1 MRRNKSL
8 WLFLLTLIV
17 IAVASLFGPAERSL
31 GTNVRLVYIHGAWV
45 WTALIAFGAAAV
57 VGLMGWLLSK
67 QSLHTW
73 SRALG
78 QAGLFFWITYLPLS
92 LWTMQAN
99 WNGLYLTEP
108 RFRFAID
115 FAVIGILLQLAI
127 LILRNPRYAS
137 LINMGYFAALWFS
150 LTRTEQVMHP
160 PSPILTSNS
169 IEIQL
174 FFFTLLGLCVFA
186 LWWLSLWL
194 HQRALE
200 RR

>member
-1 MRRNKSL
+1 MRRTPSL
-8 WLFLLTLIV
+8 KLFLLTLSV
-17 IAVASLFGPAERSL
+17 IAIASFFGPAERSL

-57 VGLMGWLLSK
+57 AGLMGWLLSSP
-67 QSLHTW
+67 SLHTW
-73 SRALG
+73 SRTLG

-127 LILRNPRYAS
+127 LILKKPRYTS

-150 LTRTEQVMHP
+150 LARTEQVMHP
-160 PSPILTSNS
+160 PSPILSSNS
-169 IEIQL
+169 LEIQF
-174 FFFTLLGLCVFA
+174 FFFTLLGLCIFA

-194 HQRALE
+194 HQRALA

>member
-1 MRRNKSL
+1 MRKIPSFR
-8 WLFLLTLIV
+8 LFLLAIIV
-17 IAVASLFGPAERSL
+17 ITIASFFGPAERSL

-45 WTALIAFGAAAV
+45 WTALIAFGSAAAV
-57 VGLMGWLLSK
+57 GLIGWLLSRPL
-67 QSLHTW
+67 LHTW
-73 SRALG
+73 SSALG

-115 FAVIGILLQLAI
+115 FAIIGILIQLAS
-127 LILRNPRYAS
+127 LIWRKPRYTS
-137 LINMGYFAALWFS
+137 LINMGYFAALWFT
-150 LTRTEQVMHP
+150 LARTEQVMHP
-160 PSPILTSNS
+160 SSPILSSNS
-169 IEIQL
+169 LEIQL

-186 LWWLSLWL
+186 LWGLSYWLR
-194 HQRALE
+194 QRVCE

>member
-1 MRRNKSL
+1 
-8 WLFLLTLIV
+8 
-17 IAVASLFGPAERSL
+17 
-31 GTNVRLVYIHGAWV
+31 
-45 WTALIAFGAAAV
+45 
-57 VGLMGWLLSK
+57 
-67 QSLHTW
+67 
-73 SRALG
+73 
-78 QAGLFFWITYLPLS
+78 
-92 LWTMQAN
+92 MQAN

-127 LILRNPRYAS
+127 LILRKPRYAS
-137 LINMGYFAALWFS
+137 LINMGYFVALWFS

-169 IEIQL
+169 LEIQL

-186 LWWLSLWL
+186 LCWLSLWL
-194 HQRALE
+194 RQRALE

>member
-1 MRRNKSL
+1 MRRIPSL
-8 WLFLLTLIV
+8 KLFLLTLIV
-17 IAVASLFGPAERSL
+17 IAIASFFGPAERSL
-31 GTNVRLVYIHGAWV
+31 GTNVRLVYIHGTWV

-57 VGLMGWLLSK
+57 AGLMGWLLSS

-127 LILRNPRYAS
+127 LILKKPRYTS

-150 LTRTEQVMHP
+150 LARTEQVMHP
-160 PSPILTSNS
+160 PSPILSSNS
-169 IEIQL
+169 LEIRF

-186 LWWLSLWL
+186 LVWLSLWL
-194 HQRALE
+194 HQRALA

>member
-1 MRRNKSL
+1 MRRIPSL
-8 WLFLLTLIV
+8 KLFLLTLIV
-17 IAVASLFGPAERSL
+17 IAVASFFGPAERSL
-31 GTNVRLVYIHGAWV
+31 GTNVRLVYIHGTWV

-57 VGLMGWLLSK
+57 AGLVGWLLSS

-73 SRALG
+73 SRAFG

-127 LILRNPRYAS
+127 LILKKPRFTS

-150 LTRTEQVMHP
+150 LARTEQVMHP
-160 PSPILTSNS
+160 PSPILSSNS
-169 IEIQL
+169 IEIQF

-186 LWWLSLWL
+186 LGWLSLWL
-194 HQRALE
+194 HQRALA

>member
-1 MRRNKSL
+1 MRKIHALR
-8 WLFLLTLIV
+8 LFLIAIIV
-17 IAVASLFGPAERSL
+17 IAIASLFGPAERSL

-57 VGLMGWLLSK
+57 TGLLGWLLSRP
-67 QSLHTW
+67 SLHTW
-73 SRALG
+73 SSALG

-108 RFRFAID
+108 RFRMAID
-115 FAVIGILLQLAI
+115 FAIIGILVQLAS
-127 LILRNPRYAS
+127 LILRNPRYSS
-137 LINMGYFAALWFS
+137 LINIGFFAALWFS
-150 LTRTEQVMHP
+150 LSRTEQVMHP

-169 IEIQL
+169 LEIQL
-174 FFFTLLGLCVFA
+174 FFFSLIGLCVFA
-186 LWWLSLWL
+186 LWGLSYWLRQL
-194 HQRALE
+194 ALE

>member
-1 MRRNKSL
+1 MDKIPSL
-8 WLFLLTLIV
+8 KLFLFAIIV

-57 VGLMGWLLSK
+57 VGLIGWLFSRD
-67 QSLHTW
+67 SLHTW
-73 SRALG
+73 SGAYG

-99 WNGLYLTEP
+99 WNGLYLNEP

-115 FAVIGILLQLAI
+115 FAVIGILLQLAN
-127 LILRNPRYAS
+127 LILRKPRTTS
-137 LINMGYFAALWFS
+137 LINMGYFTALWFT
-150 LTRTEQVMHP
+150 LARTEQVMHP
-160 PSPILTSNS
+160 PSPILSSNS
-169 IEIQL
+169 LEIRF

-186 LWWLSLWL
+186 LWWLSHWL
-194 HQRALE
+194 HQHVLE
-200 RR
+200 RL

>member
-1 MRRNKSL
+1 
-8 WLFLLTLIV
+8 
-17 IAVASLFGPAERSL
+17 
-31 GTNVRLVYIHGAWV
+31 
-45 WTALIAFGAAAV
+45 
-57 VGLMGWLLSK
+57 MGWLLSS

-127 LILRNPRYAS
+127 LILKKPRYTS

-150 LTRTEQVMHP
+150 LARTEQVMHP
-160 PSPILTSNS
+160 PSPILSSNS
-169 IEIQL
+169 LEIRF

-186 LWWLSLWL
+186 LVWLSLWL
-194 HQRALE
+194 HQRALA

>member
-1 MRRNKSL
+1 MRKIPSL
-8 WLFLLTLIV
+8 KLFLLTIIV
-17 IAVASLFGPAERSL
+17 IAIASFFGPAERSL

-45 WTALIAFGAAAV
+45 WTALIAFGAAAMA
-57 VGLMGWLLSK
+57 GLMGWLLSS

-127 LILRNPRYAS
+127 LILKKPRYTS

-150 LTRTEQVMHP
+150 LARTEQVMHP
-160 PSPILTSNS
+160 PSPILSSNS
-169 IEIQL
+169 VEIQF

-186 LWWLSLWL
+186 LGWLSLWL
-194 HQRALE
+194 HHRALA

>member
-1 MRRNKSL
+1 MRRIPSL
-8 WLFLLTLIV
+8 RLFLLTLSV
-17 IAVASLFGPAERSL
+17 IAIASFFGPAERSL
-31 GTNVRLVYIHGAWV
+31 GTNVRLVYIHGTWV

-57 VGLMGWLLSK
+57 ADLMGWLLSN

-73 SRALG
+73 SRVLG

-127 LILRNPRYAS
+127 LILKKPRYTS

-150 LTRTEQVMHP
+150 LARTEQVMHP
-160 PSPILTSNS
+160 PSPILSSNS
-169 IEIQL
+169 LEIQF

-194 HQRALE
+194 HQRALA

>member
-57 VGLMGWLLSK
+57 AGIMGWLLSS

-78 QAGLFFWITYLPLS
+78 QAGLFFWITFLPLS

-127 LILRNPRYAS
+127 LILKKPRYTS

-150 LTRTEQVMHP
+150 LARTEQVMHP
-160 PSPILTSNS
+160 PSPILSSNS
-169 IEIQL
+169 LEIQF

-194 HQRALE
+194 RQQALE

>member
-1 MRRNKSL
+1 MRRIPSL
-8 WLFLLTLIV
+8 KLFLLTLVV
-17 IAVASLFGPAERSL
+17 IAIASFFGPAERSL
-31 GTNVRLVYIHGAWV
+31 GTNVRLVYIHGTWV

-57 VGLMGWLLSK
+57 AGFMGWLLSS

-127 LILRNPRYAS
+127 LILKKPRYTS

-150 LTRTEQVMHP
+150 LARTEQVMHP
-160 PSPILTSNS
+160 PSPILSSNS
-169 IEIQL
+169 LEIRF

-186 LWWLSLWL
+186 LGWLSLWL
-194 HQRALE
+194 HQRALA

>member
-1 MRRNKSL
+1 MRRIPSL
-8 WLFLLTLIV
+8 KLFLLAIIV
-17 IAVASLFGPAERSL
+17 IAIASFFGPAERSL

-45 WTALIAFGAAAV
+45 WTALIAFGAAAA
-57 VGLMGWLLSK
+57 VGLMGWLLSR
-67 QSLHTW
+67 QSLHIW
-73 SRALG
+73 SSALG
-78 QAGLFFWITYLPLS
+78 QAGIFFWITYLPLS

-115 FAVIGILLQLAI
+115 FAIIGILLQLAI
-127 LILRNPRYAS
+127 LILRKPRTTS
-137 LINMGYFAALWFS
+137 LINMGYFAALWFT

-169 IEIQL
+169 LEIQI

-186 LWWLSLWL
+186 LWWLSHWL
-194 HQRALE
+194 RQRTNE

>member
-1 MRRNKSL
+1 MRRIKPL

-17 IAVASLFGPAERSL
+17 IAIASFFGPAERSL

-45 WTALIAFGAAAV
+45 WTALIAFGAAAMA
-57 VGLMGWLLSK
+57 GLMGWLLSS

-127 LILRNPRYAS
+127 LILKKPRYTS
-137 LINMGYFAALWFS
+137 LINMGYFATLWFS
-150 LTRTEQVMHP
+150 LARTEQVMHP
-160 PSPILTSNS
+160 PSPILSSNS
-169 IEIQL
+169 LEIQ
-174 FFFTLLGLCVFA
+174 FFFFALLGLCVFA
-186 LWWLSLWL
+186 LGWLSLWL
-194 HQRALE
+194 HQRALA

>member
-1 MRRNKSL
+1 MRRISSL
-8 WLFLLTLIV
+8 KLFLLTLIV
-17 IAVASLFGPAERSL
+17 IAIASFFGPAERSL
-31 GTNVRLVYIHGAWV
+31 GTNVRLVYIHGTWV

-57 VGLMGWLLSK
+57 AGLMGWLLSS

-127 LILRNPRYAS
+127 LILKKPRYTS

-150 LTRTEQVMHP
+150 LARTEQVMHP
-160 PSPILTSNS
+160 PSPILSSNS
-169 IEIQL
+169 LEIRF

-186 LWWLSLWL
+186 LGWLSLWL
-194 HQRALE
+194 HQRALA

>member
-1 MRRNKSL
+1 MRRIQSL
-8 WLFLLTLIV
+8 RFFLLTLIV
-17 IAVASLFGPAERSL
+17 IAIASFFGPAERSL

-45 WTALIAFGAAAV
+45 WTALIAFGAAAA
-57 VGLMGWLLSK
+57 VGLMGWLLSR

-73 SRALG
+73 SGSLG
-78 QAGLFFWITYLPLS
+78 QAGIFFWITYLPLS

-115 FAVIGILLQLAI
+115 FAVTGILLQLAI
-127 LILRNPRYAS
+127 LIMRKPRYAS
-137 LINMGYFAALWFS
+137 LINIGYFAALWFA

-160 PSPILTSNS
+160 PSPILSSNS

-174 FFFTLLGLCVFA
+174 FFFLLLGLCVFA
-186 LWWLSLWL
+186 LWWLGLWL
-194 HQRALE
+194 RQRALE
-200 RR
+200 HR

>member
-8 WLFLLTLIV
+8 WLLLLTLIV

-31 GTNVRLVYIHGAWV
+31 GTNVRLVYIHGTWV

-57 VGLMGWLLSK
+57 AGIMGWLLSS

-127 LILRNPRYAS
+127 LILKKPRYTS

-150 LTRTEQVMHP
+150 LARTEQVMHP
-160 PSPILTSNS
+160 PSPILSSNS
-169 IEIQL
+169 LEIQF

-194 HQRALE
+194 RNRE
-200 RR
+200 FEI

>member
-1 MRRNKSL
+1 MRRIKPLS
-8 WLFLLTLIV
+8 LFLLTLIF
-17 IAVASLFGPAERSL
+17 IAIASFFGPAERSL

-45 WTALIAFGAAAV
+45 WTALIAFGAAAMA
-57 VGLMGWLLSK
+57 GLMGWLLSS

-127 LILRNPRYAS
+127 LILKKPRYTS

-150 LTRTEQVMHP
+150 LARTEQVMHP
-160 PSPILTSNS
+160 PSPILSSNS
-169 IEIQL
+169 LEIQ
-174 FFFTLLGLCVFA
+174 FFFFALLGLCVFA
-186 LWWLSLWL
+186 LGWLSLWL
-194 HQRALE
+194 HQRALA

>member
-1 MRRNKSL
+1 MHRIPSL
-8 WLFLLTLIV
+8 KLFLLTLIV
-17 IAVASLFGPAERSL
+17 IAVASFFGPAERSL

-45 WTALIAFGAAAV
+45 WTALIAFGAAAAA
-57 VGLMGWLLSK
+57 GLMGWLLSS

-73 SRALG
+73 SRAFG

-127 LILRNPRYAS
+127 LILKKPRYTS

-150 LTRTEQVMHP
+150 LARTEQVMHP
-160 PSPILTSNS
+160 PSPILSSNS
-169 IEIQL
+169 LEIQF
-174 FFFTLLGLCVFA
+174 FFFTLLALCVFA
-186 LWWLSLWL
+186 LGWLSLWL
-194 HQRALE
+194 HQRALA

>member
-1 MRRNKSL
+1 MRRIPSIK
-8 WLFLLTLIV
+8 LFLLTLIV
-17 IAVASLFGPAERSL
+17 IAIASFFGPAERSL
-31 GTNVRLVYIHGAWV
+31 GTNVRLVYIHGTWV
-45 WTALIAFGAAAV
+45 WTALIAFGAAAAA
-57 VGLMGWLLSK
+57 GLMGWLLSI

-127 LILRNPRYAS
+127 LILKKPRCTS

-150 LTRTEQVMHP
+150 LARTEQVMHP
-160 PSPILTSNS
+160 PSPILSSNS
-169 IEIQL
+169 LEIQF
-174 FFFTLLGLCVFA
+174 FFFTLLGLCVLA
-186 LWWLSLWL
+186 LGWLSLWL
-194 HQRALE
+194 HQRALAH
-200 RR
+200 R

>member
-57 VGLMGWLLSK
+57 AGIMGWLLSS

-127 LILRNPRYAS
+127 LILRKPRYAS

-150 LTRTEQVMHP
+150 LARTEQVMHP
-160 PSPILTSNS
+160 PSPILSSNS
-169 IEIQL
+169 LEIQF

-194 HQRALE
+194 RQRALE

>member
-1 MRRNKSL
+1 MRRIPSL
-8 WLFLLTLIV
+8 KLFWLTLIV

-57 VGLMGWLLSK
+57 AGLIGWLLSS

-160 PSPILTSNS
+160 PSPILSSNS
-169 IEIQL
+169 LEIQF
-174 FFFTLLGLCVFA
+174 FFFTLLGLCVIA
-186 LWWLSLWL
+186 LGWLSLWL
-194 HQRALE
+194 HQRALA